1 MKAKSNNYRGKVDI
15 SVSQNFI
22 TSKNTIYKLIKKT
35 NISKNDFVIEIGPGK
50 GHITEALCEK
60 SYWVTA
66 IELDRSFH
74 GWPEQYANVP
84 GGYVVTDGSLQPG
97 VDVAII
103 EAAQINEDGFI
114 VPTTSV
120 GISPTFVSQAKKVIV
135 EVNVS
140 QPLSLVG
147 MHDIYA
153 RDHPRRTRR
162 GRGAARGQ
170 EPV

>member
-66 IELDRSFH
+66 IELDRSLY
-74 GWPEQYANVP
+74 GIAERTWRRAKGADICI
-84 GGYVVTDGSLQPG
+84 GGRIFT
-97 VDVAII
+97 
-103 EAAQINEDGFI
+103 
-114 VPTTSV
+114 
-120 GISPTFVSQAKKVIV
+120 GI
-135 EVNVS
+135 
-140 QPLSLVG
+140 
-147 MHDIYA
+147 
-153 RDHPRRTRR
+153 
-162 GRGAARGQ
+162 
-170 EPV
+170 

>member
-66 IELDRSFH
+66 IELDRSLYGNLINKFKSKN
-74 GWPEQYANVP
+74 NVTLINKDFLNWKLHYLYLFSFLP
-84 GGYVVTDGSLQPG
+84 PLWYECFSL
-97 VDVAII
+97 
-103 EAAQINEDGFI
+103 
-114 VPTTSV
+114 
-120 GISPTFVSQAKKVIV
+120 
-135 EVNVS
+135 
-140 QPLSLVG
+140 L
-147 MHDIYA
+147 
-153 RDHPRRTRR
+153 
-162 GRGAARGQ
+162 GACKILLI
-170 EPV
+170 